1 MIAKTLKTIIL
12 IFLLVFL
19 CLQANAVSAMPPVQR
34 TVLPNQLILLVSEEH
49 SLPFVTF
56 QLLIDSG
63 SWRDPSGEEGLSYL
77 TARGL
82 LLGTS
87 KHPVNTINEDLDF
100 MGALSLLPRAEIM
113 LP

>member
-1 MIAKTLKTIIL
+1 MWVG
-12 IFLLVFL
+12 LLEGNL
-19 CLQANAVSAMPPVQR
+19 HAMPPVQR
-34 TVLPNQLILLVSEEH
+34 TVLSNQLVLLVSEEH

-87 KHPVNTINEDLDF
+87 NRTGNQINEELDF
-100 MGALSLLPRAEIM
+100 MGASLNSSSGRDTAALSLRVLKKD
-113 LP
+113 LK